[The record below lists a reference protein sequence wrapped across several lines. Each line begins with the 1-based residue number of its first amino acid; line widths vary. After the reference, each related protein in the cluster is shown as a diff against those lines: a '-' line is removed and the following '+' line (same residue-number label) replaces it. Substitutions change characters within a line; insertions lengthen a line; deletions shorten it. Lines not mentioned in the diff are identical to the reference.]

1 MRKLVAVE
9 FLSVDGVM
17 QGLGSPGEDREGGF
31 EHGGWG
37 VPYGDVLNEVID
49 TAALGETSAYL
60 FGRRTYEKLAAFW
73 PFQPDEDPMAASL
86 NASPKYVASRSRPM
100 LDWHGSVP
108 LPGELTTAVQQ
119 VKSDGD
125 GTVVI
130 LGSGDVV
137 RQLMVAGLID
147 ELRLFVHP
155 LLLGAGKRL
164 FGDLPMPR
172 PLRLMNVAT
181 TSKGT
186 IAATYT
192 LDAHGGSRA
201 HGSPVD

>member
-1 MRKLVAVE
+1 MRRLVAVE

-17 QGLGSPGEDREGGF
+17 QGLGSPDEDRDGGF

-37 VPYGDVLNEVID
+37 VPYGDVMHEVVD
-49 TAALGETSAYL
+49 PAGLGATSAYL

-73 PFQPDEDPMAASL
+73 PFQSPDNPMAASL
-86 NASPKYVASRSRPM
+86 NSAPKHVATRTRPV
-100 LDWHGSVP
+100 LEWAGAVP
-108 LPGELTTAVQQ
+108 LHEELTEAVRGL
-119 VKSDGD
+119 KGEGDGD
-125 GTVVI
+125 VVI

-147 ELRLFVHP
+147 ELRLFIHP

-164 FGDLPMPR
+164 FGEVPAPR
-172 PLRLMNVAT
+172 PLRLSSVGT

-186 IAATYT
+186 IAAVYT
-192 LDAHGGSRA
+192 LY
-201 HGSPVD
+201 V